1 MKHSSFSPPF
11 RIHSASD
18 GLGNTLSHS
27 QLNSMPYNTRRAH
40 YDLFSFNH
48 RKNTHTHRQYIYH
61 MVGDFDEGR
70 KNSLKCFM
78 WNNWALHDRFCCCC
92 CCFGNWFG
100 MICDQGVVE
109 DLRTTKEK
117 QTIDSA
123 LKSTMPHTNSAYLYK
138 RCMPREK
145 WIRNGIFISAAFC
158 FASTQPH
165 THANADVFR
174 CQNKMT
180 KLKHWRK

>member
-1 MKHSSFSPPF
+1 
-11 RIHSASD
+11 
-18 GLGNTLSHS
+18 
-27 QLNSMPYNTRRAH
+27 MPYNTRRAH

-48 RKNTHTHRQYIYH
+48 RKNTHTHRQYIYR

-70 KNSLKCFM
+70 KKSLKCFM

-92 CCFGNWFG
+92 CFENWFG

-117 QTIDSA
+117 QTNDSA

-145 WIRNGIFISAAFC
+145 WIWNGIFICAAFC
-158 FASTQPH
+158 FAPTQPH
-165 THANADVFR
+165 THTCECELLCWCFSMPKQNDETKTLKKINQHIMPRWREKSSQPAN
-174 CQNKMT
+174 
-180 KLKHWRK
+180 